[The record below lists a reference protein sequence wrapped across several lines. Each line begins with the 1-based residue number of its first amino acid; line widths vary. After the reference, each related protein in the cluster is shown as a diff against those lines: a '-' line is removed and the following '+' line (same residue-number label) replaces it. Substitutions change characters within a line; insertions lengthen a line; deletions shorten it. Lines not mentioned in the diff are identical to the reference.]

1 MKFMHISDLH
11 IGKRINGYSMLE
23 DQEYI
28 LDKIIEIADSEN
40 IDSMLIAGDVY
51 DKSVPSAE
59 AVQLFDDFLF
69 EFLKR
74 NIKVFVIS
82 GNHDSAERIAFG
94 SRIMNRG
101 GIYMSPVYEGE
112 LSPVTLKDEFGKV
125 NIWMLPFIKPA
136 NVRRFFE
143 NVDISSYTD
152 ALKTVI
158 DSMNIDKS
166 ERNILITHQFVT
178 GAERCESEEISVGG
192 TDNVDA
198 SVFFDFDY
206 TALGHIHR
214 AQNCK
219 TDNIRYC
226 GTPLKYSF
234 SEAKDIKSV
243 TVAEIKEKGSLYVNT
258 FPLIPMRDMVEIK
271 GKYEDIMFK
280 GFYKDTTY
288 QNDYIHITLTDE
300 DDIPDA
306 ISKLRTVYHNL
317 MKLSYDNIRTRSS
330 NIIDSDTEVQEKS
343 PLELFSDFYILQNN
357 LPMNDKQKV
366 FVKNLIDDIWEGDE

>member
-1 MKFMHISDLH
+1 
-11 IGKRINGYSMLE
+11 
-23 DQEYI
+23 
-28 LDKIIEIADSEN
+28 
-40 IDSMLIAGDVY
+40 
-51 DKSVPSAE
+51 
-59 AVQLFDDFLF
+59 
-69 EFLKR
+69 
-74 NIKVFVIS
+74 
-82 GNHDSAERIAFG
+82 
-94 SRIMNRG
+94 
-101 GIYMSPVYEGE
+101 
-112 LSPVTLKDEFGKV
+112 
-125 NIWMLPFIKPA
+125 
-136 NVRRFFE
+136 
-143 NVDISSYTD
+143 
-152 ALKTVI
+152 
-158 DSMNIDKS
+158 MNIDKS

-178 GAERCESEEISVGG
+178 GAQRCESEEISVGG

-198 SVFFDFDY
+198 SVFYDFDY

-219 TDNIRYC
+219 TDKIRYC

>member
-178 GAERCESEEISVGG
+178 GAQRCESEEISVGG